1 MKLLVLIV
9 PGLINTDFD
18 RFLSGTDDVQAG
30 IYADDSS
37 YSSAEYLHA

>member
-18 RFLSGTDDVQAG
+18 RF